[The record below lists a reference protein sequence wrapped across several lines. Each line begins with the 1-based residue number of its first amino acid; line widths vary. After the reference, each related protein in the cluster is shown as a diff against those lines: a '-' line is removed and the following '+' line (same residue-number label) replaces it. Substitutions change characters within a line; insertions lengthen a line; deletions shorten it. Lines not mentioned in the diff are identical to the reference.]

1 MYDGEF
7 LNEKRYGEGKEYN
20 IYGNIEFKGI
30 FLNGKKWNGTGKEY
44 TMDKILRFDGEY
56 LNGEKNEKGKE
67 YNFNRNMIFEG
78 E

>member
-1 MYDGEF
+1 
-7 LNEKRYGEGKEYN
+7 
-20 IYGNIEFKGI
+20 
-30 FLNGKKWNGTGKEY
+30 
-44 TMDKILRFDGEY
+44 MDKILRFDGEY